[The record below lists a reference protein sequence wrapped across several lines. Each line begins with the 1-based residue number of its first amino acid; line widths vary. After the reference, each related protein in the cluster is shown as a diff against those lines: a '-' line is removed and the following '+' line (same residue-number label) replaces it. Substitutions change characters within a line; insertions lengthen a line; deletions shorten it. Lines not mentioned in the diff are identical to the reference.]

1 MIQELIKTKLNIKKY
16 YYYNLIT
23 EIKLINHLSEYT
35 FKSYNIRQMFMDKIK
50 LITRIAK
57 HLETQSSDKNKSTGL
72 LLKN

>member
-1 MIQELIKTKLNIKKY
+1 MIQEFIKTKLNIKKY
-16 YYYNLIT
+16 YYFTLMT
-23 EIKLINHLSEYT
+23 EIKLINHLLDR
-35 FKSYNIRQMFMDKIK
+35 FKSYNSREIFMNKIK